1 MRVEKL
7 LRKRRFA
14 VIIGFFNGIFALFDV
29 SSHSEK

>member
-7 LRKRRFA
+7 LLKRRFA

-29 SSHSEK
+29 SSRTV